1 MSIEELARVD
11 GRRARRERN
20 RAAVIDALL
29 SLIDESHVPPSTD
42 DIAER
47 AGVSVSSL
55 FRYFESLDDLQEQTI
70 ERHYERFAPLYE
82 ITAMGAGSRADR
94 IDRLVDARI
103 TLYGSIAPV
112 ARLARSRSLDNPR
125 LAARLAEMRTRFT
138 RQIRDHFAPEL
149 ATIPRADGNDLVVL
163 IDTLT
168 SFESWDI
175 VRTTHGYSDRLL
187 RRAWTAGVAGIS
199 DRFVPAEP

>member
-1 MSIEELARVD
+1 MRIEELTRVD
-11 GRRARRERN
+11 GRKARRERN

-29 SLIDESHVPPSTD
+29 GLIDEGHVPPSTD

-55 FRYFESLDDLQEQTI
+55 FRYFESLDDLQQQTI
-70 ERHYERFAPLYE
+70 ERHYERFAPLFE
-82 ITAMGAGSRADR
+82 ITAIGVGSLADR

-103 TLYGSIAPV
+103 RLYRSIAPV

-125 LAARLAEMRTRFT
+125 LADGLAQIRARFT

-149 ATIPRADGNDLVVL
+149 ALLPRGDGNDLVVL
-163 IDTLT
+163 LDTLT
-168 SFESWDI
+168 SFESWDSAC
-175 VRTTHGYSDRLL
+175 TAYGYSDRLVG
-187 RRAWTAGVAGIS
+187 RAWKAGVAGIS
-199 DRFVPAEP
+199 ARFVPPGP